1 MANLIYSGTLVYLV
15 TLHRATEQILPIPI
29 P

>member
-15 TLHRATEQILPIPI
+15 ILHRATEQILPIPI